1 MAECAIMNEAAPS
14 RHGVARAVVDE
25 GVYSMRIGVGL
36 PSTVPG
42 TRGDLLVT
50 WARRADAGPF
60 SSLGVFD
67 RILFDS
73 YDPLIALAAAAVTE
87 RVRLATIVIGP
98 LRNTILLAKSAASL
112 DALSGGRFTL
122 GLAVGARRDDH
133 DAAGVDYH
141 SRGRRLDEQ
150 LIALRPHWEDPA
162 IGPAARSPGG
172 PELLIGGL
180 SDQAFA
186 RAARY
191 ADGYV
196 HGGGPPRAFARAAD
210 KARAAWIDAGRPGM
224 PRLWAQGYFALGQG
238 TAAAGA
244 DYLRGYYAFTGS
256 FAERIAE
263 GLLTTPQ
270 AIAQFA
276 RGYAD
281 AGCDEL
287 VLFPTAASIDEL
299 DRLTDV
305 VAAIAQTTG
314 VHASMCRRPPSRRC
328 GCAG

>member
-1 MAECAIMNEAAPS
+1 
-14 RHGVARAVVDE
+14 
-25 GVYSMRIGVGL
+25 MRIGVGL
-36 PSTVPG
+36 PSTVPS
-42 TRGDLLVT
+42 TRGDLLVA

-73 YDPLIALAAAAVTE
+73 YDPLIALAAAAAVTQ
-87 RVRLATIVIGP
+87 RVRLATTIVIGP
-98 LRNTILLAKSAASL
+98 LRNTALLAKAAASL
-112 DALSGGRFTL
+112 DALSGGRLTL
-122 GLAVGARRDDH
+122 GLAVGARRDDY
-133 DAAGVDYH
+133 DAAGLDYH
-141 SRGRRLDEQ
+141 SRGRKLDEQ
-150 LIALRPHWEDPA
+150 LMALRPHWDNQE
-162 IGPAARSPGG
+162 IGPAARSPRG
-172 PELLIGGL
+172 PELLVGGL

-186 RAARY
+186 RVARY

-224 PRLWAQGYFALGQG
+224 PRLWAQGYFALGHG

-244 DYLRGYYAFTGS
+244 DYLREYYAFTGS
-256 FAERIAE
+256 FAARIAE

-270 AIAQFA
+270 AVAQFA

-299 DRLTDV
+299 DRLADV
-305 VAAIAQTTG
+305 VAAITQTHG
-314 VHASMCRRPPSRRC
+314 EPVR
-328 GCAG
+328 